1 MLVLT
6 YSPLYSNHFLF
17 APETGNAFNYGHC
30 SGSKPLRYHPSSE
43 TGSGN
48 LVQMVPQQ
56 TPSKAQGR
64 AVEWKGGTY
73 AQLQEGFCDARE
85 GRCRPAGHGG
95 NLRVGGQQEG
105 DDGHF
110 KSGCGKG
117 LLVQAP
123 GVAACRK
130 LHKVCH
136 VRLADLFDDL
146 MRCRSAAL
154 PPTVVSTRAWTITSG
169 RSPSHSTT
177 SRPRWPTRGAR
188 STCSRSSSRVR
199 AASRRSWPPSSRR
212 AVPAYGGLPAGQRMS
227 SGLTSS
233 EHDPY
238 QCRHTI
244 LHTRCLCWRAGLR
257 RKGKR

>member
-146 MRCRSAAL
+146 MRCRSAADGSL
-154 PPTVVSTRAWTITSG
+154 YARMDYHKRAEPFTLDDFPPTLAD
-169 RSPSHSTT
+169 
-177 SRPRWPTRGAR
+177 TRGAIDLLEIIE
-188 STCSRSSSRVR
+188 SRESRVATLVASQLEASGACVWRSACGPEDVIGPDFLR
-199 AASRRSWPPSSRR
+199 A
-212 AVPAYGGLPAGQRMS
+212 
-227 SGLTSS
+227 
-233 EHDPY
+233 
-238 QCRHTI
+238 
-244 LHTRCLCWRAGLR
+244 
-257 RKGKR
+257 